1 MVEGTMSTAMRNF
14 LLLVCAVQLFF
25 AAAFF
30 FQRPL
35 VVNIWPFEGTTPLT
49 YIFIASIFAAA
60 AASTLWP
67 LLTGNDGALAG
78 VALDYLVILAPMS
91 VYIIW
96 LGIGRDD
103 GGKLIYG
110 AICAVGALFGL
121 WLFLRARR
129 IALDTTI
136 PQPRPVRWSF
146 IVFTV
151 ALIITSTRL
160 FLQIPT
166 IPWKLTPELSVVVG
180 LMFLGAAAY
189 FIYSLILPSW
199 ANSGGQLS
207 GFLAYDLVLI
217 IPFLR
222 TLPNVAPEFQTRL
235 IVYTAVLVFSGLL
248 AIYYLFINKP
258 TRVFGAS
265 QP

>member
-1 MVEGTMSTAMRNF
+1 MSRTERY
-14 LLLVCAVQLFF
+14 LLFFVCIVQLFF
-25 AAAFF
+25 GAAFF
-30 FQRPL
+30 FQWPL

-78 VALDYLVILAPMS
+78 VGLDYLVILAPMS
-91 VYIIW
+91 VYIVW
-96 LGIGRDD
+96 LGISRDES
-103 GGKLIYG
+103 GKLIYG
-110 AICAVGALFGL
+110 AICVAGALFGL

-129 IALDTTI
+129 VALDTTI
-136 PQPRPVRWSF
+136 PQPRLVRWSF

-189 FIYSLILPSW
+189 FIYALIRPSW

-222 TLPNVAPEFQTRL
+222 TLPNVAPEFQTGL
-235 IVYTAVLVFSGLL
+235 IVYTAVVVYSALL
-248 AIYYLFINKP
+248 AIYYLFINRS
-258 TRVFGAS
+258 TRAFARS
-265 QP
+265 